1 MEKMIERRGSGIGV
15 IVFAVLVIIP
25 FATVR
30 RRLMKTWKILL
41 LALLLALMQSLLAA
55 AGEAGQEEDVVR
67 ATLENGLRVVI
78 VRNGLA
84 PVVTTMVNYLVGSN
98 EAPESFPGM
107 AHAQEHMMFR
117 GSPGLSA
124 NQLADVIATMGGM
137 FDADTQQTVTQYFL
151 TIPAQDLDVA
161 LHIEAIRMRGVLDS
175 EKLWA
180 QERGAIEQEVAQDLS
195 DPEYLFYTKALADL
209 FKGTPYAHTPLG
221 TISSFDKTTGA
232 MLKRFHDTWYAPN
245 NAILVIV
252 GDVEPQKALTEVKKF
267 FSDIP
272 AKKIPE
278 RPPIHLEPVKPETL
292 RLKTDQSYGLV
303 MICFRMPGYDSPNYA
318 ASKVLSDL
326 LSSQRSNLFALVP
339 EGKAL
344 YAGFSLSTLPKAG
357 LGYAVAA
364 FPKGAD
370 PSVLVEE
377 MKKVLA
383 EDVKNGLP
391 SDLVEAAKRKE
402 QTKAEL
408 QKNSVFGHA
417 AAWSQALAIEEKQ
430 SPEEEVKA
438 IQQVSVEDVNWVALK
453 YFDLDRTVMAVL
465 TPEASG
471 KPVTS
476 EARTHIESFAPKET
490 KSVKLPDW
498 ADKALK
504 RVSIP
509 PSTLNPIVTT
519 LPNGLKLIVQSE
531 SISNTV
537 SVFGHVRNNVDLETP
552 KGQKGVDEVLSQLFS
567 YGTTSLDRLAF
578 QKALDDIGAKESADT
593 DFSLEVLA
601 DYFDRGVALLADN
614 MLHLAL
620 REKAFKIVKEQVVAT
635 VTGRLQSPDYLTK
648 RALRE
653 ALFPKGDPTL
663 REATTATVQSLTL
676 EDVRSYY
683 RKVFRPDLTTIVII
697 GKVESEKA
705 KAVIEKYFGSWKA
718 SGPKPETLLAPVPP
732 NKPSVTAVPN
742 SSRIQDKVIL
752 AQTLGLV
759 RSNPDYYA
767 LELGNHILG
776 GGFYATR
783 LYQDLRER
791 TGLVYYVTSSFEV
804 GRTRSLHVVSYGCDP
819 PNVNKARDIV
829 ERNLKEMQTTQLP
842 PEKLQLARAL
852 LLREIPLKAS
862 SIEAIAQG
870 FLHRATHDL
879 PLDEPIL
886 AAHKYVKLTA
896 EEVKAAYARWLRPG
910 DLVEVTQG
918 PSPK

>member
-1 MEKMIERRGSGIGV
+1 MKGGSFMKKGRHVKGMISKYSLWRIWIVFGLAAMFVLTATIGV
-15 IVFAVLVIIP
+15 GKTEGGKEDGVL
-25 FATVR
+25 
-30 RRLMKTWKILL
+30 
-41 LALLLALMQSLLAA
+41 
-55 AGEAGQEEDVVR
+55 R
-67 ATLENGLRVVI
+67 ATLKNGLRVVI
-78 VRNGLA
+78 VPNGLS

-98 EAPESFPGM
+98 EAPEGFPGM

-124 NQLADVIATMGGM
+124 NQLADIIATMGGM

-151 TIPAQDLDVA
+151 VAPSEDLDLA

-195 DPEYLFYTKALADL
+195 DPEYLFYTKVLADL

-232 MLKRFHDTWYAPN
+232 MLKHFHDTWYVPN
-245 NAILVIV
+245 NAILVIA
-252 GDVEPQKALTEVKKF
+252 GDVEPQKTLTEVKKF

-278 RPPIHLEPVKPETL
+278 RPQIHLEAVKPETL

-303 MICFRMPGYDSPNYA
+303 MISFRMPGYDSPDYA
-318 ASKVLSDL
+318 ANKVLSDVL
-326 LSSQRSNLFALVP
+326 DNQRSNLFALVP

-344 YAGFSLSTLPKAG
+344 YAGFSLSTLPEAG

-377 MKKVLA
+377 MKKILA
-383 EDVKNGLP
+383 EDVKNGLS
-391 SDLVEAAKRKE
+391 SDLVGAAKRKE

-408 QKNSVFGHA
+408 QKNSVYGYA
-417 AAWSQALAIEEKQ
+417 MAWSQALAIEGKQ

-438 IQQVSVEDVNWVALK
+438 IQEISVEDVNRVARK
-453 YFDLDRTVMAVL
+453 YLDLNRAIVAIL

-476 EARTHIESFAPKET
+476 EARPRVESFAPKET
-490 KSVKLPDW
+490 KPVKLPDW

-519 LPNGLKLIVQSE
+519 LPNGLKLIVQPE
-531 SISNTV
+531 SISKTV
-537 SVFGHVRNNVDLETP
+537 SVFGHVRNNVDLEAP

-593 DFSLEVLA
+593 DFSLEVLT
-601 DYFDRGVALLADN
+601 DYFDRGVELLADN
-614 MLHLAL
+614 MLNLAL
-620 REKAFKIVKEQVVAT
+620 PEKAFKIVKEQVAAT
-635 VTGRLQSPDYLTK
+635 VAGRLQSPDYLTK

-653 ALFPKGDPTL
+653 ALFPKGDPTF
-663 REATTATVQSLTL
+663 REATPATVQSLTL

-683 RKVFRPDLTTIVII
+683 RKVFRPDLTAIVVI
-697 GKVESEKA
+697 GNVTPEKA

-718 SGPKPETLLAPVPP
+718 SGPKPETLLPPVPL

-742 SSRIQDKVIL
+742 ASRIQDKVTL
-752 AQTLGLV
+752 AQTLGLT

-767 LELGNHILG
+767 LELGNHVLG

-791 TGLVYYVTSSFEV
+791 TGLVYYVDSSFDV
-804 GRTRSLHVVSYGCDP
+804 GRTRSFYMVSYGCDP
-819 PNVNKARDIV
+819 PNVNKARDII
-829 ERNLKEMQTTQLP
+829 ERNLKEMQTAQVP

-852 LLREIPLKAS
+852 LLREIPLKES
-862 SIEAIAQG
+862 STEAIAQG

-886 AAHKYVKLTA
+886 AAHKYMKLTA
-896 EEVKAAYARWLRPG
+896 EEVKAAYARWLRPK
-910 DLVEVTQG
+910 DLVEVTEG
-918 PSPK
+918 PNAK